1 MSSTT
6 QGEEKSEEEK
16 AALKAAREARK
27 AEKERLKAEKKAKK
41 AIEKA
46 KKEEAERINP
56 VTYLSVDNE
65 EQYEP
70 FGDYTRIMSRSESGR
85 KFEHVVDIG
94 SKHVVT
100 GDKMWLRGRLQSI
113 RVKGGSCFLVL
124 RQDSF
129 HTVQACFF
137 KDKENPEQS
146 QKMIRY
152 LKTLT
157 EESVI
162 DVEGVL
168 VDADVRSC
176 SVQKYELSIHRI
188 HSVSPASKVLPFS
201 IEDAARPEDE
211 VEASQDT
218 ERPFPRLGQDLRLNN
233 RWMDLRVP
241 ANNAILRIQSA
252 VCQLFRESLYAQD
265 FVEIHTPKLVAGES
279 ESGAGVFTTVR
290 GRLQSIRVKGGSCFL
305 VLRQDSF
312 HTVQACF
319 FKDKENPEQ
328 SQKMIRYLKTLTEES
343 VIDVEGVLV
352 DADVRSCS
360 VQKYELSI
368 HRIHSVSPASK
379 VLPFSIEDAAR
390 PEDEVEASQDT
401 ERPFPRLG
409 QDLRLNNRWMDL
421 RVPANNAILR
431 IQSAVCQLFRES
443 LYAQDF
449 VEIHTPKL
457 VAGESES
464 GAGVFTT
471 DYFGTTAC
479 LAQSP
484 QLYKQMAIASDMNR
498 VFEIG
503 PVFRAEKSHTRR
515 HLCEFTG
522 LDLEMA
528 IDDHYNEALEVVHN
542 MFKHI
547 FTGLENRFGKE
558 LAIIRE
564 QYASEAVAFT
574 DKPCIL
580 HWPEAMQILREDD
593 SKFDM
598 GDEMN
603 DLTGAM
609 ELALGQAVKEKYGTD
624 FFILDKYPSA
634 IRPFYTMPDPEDDK
648 FSNSYDIFIRG
659 QEICS
664 GAQRCHDPDLVQ
676 QILKQ
681 KGIDDPG
688 DGLKSYIESFKH
700 GVSPHAGAGIGLERV
715 VFLYLGLDNVRKAS
729 MFPRDPNRCTP

>member
-1 MSSTT
+1 MRLSSLNFIIMSFLGIMFSSIRRTSAFLSTTKNYSNRIIINSRSNNKKTINPFLTQQLHNGFGRQGRLMMSSTT

-41 AIEKA
+41 AIDKA

-85 KFEHVVDIG
+85 KFEYVVDIG

-100 GDKMWLRGRLQSI
+100 GDKMWL
-113 RVKGGSCFLVL
+113 
-124 RQDSF
+124 
-129 HTVQACFF
+129 
-137 KDKENPEQS
+137 
-146 QKMIRY
+146 
-152 LKTLT
+152 
-157 EESVI
+157 
-162 DVEGVL
+162 
-168 VDADVRSC
+168 
-176 SVQKYELSIHRI
+176 
-188 HSVSPASKVLPFS
+188 
-201 IEDAARPEDE
+201 
-211 VEASQDT
+211 
-218 ERPFPRLGQDLRLNN
+218 
-233 RWMDLRVP
+233 
-241 ANNAILRIQSA
+241 
-252 VCQLFRESLYAQD
+252 
-265 FVEIHTPKLVAGES
+265 
-279 ESGAGVFTTVR
+279 R

-574 DKPCIL
+574 DEPCIL